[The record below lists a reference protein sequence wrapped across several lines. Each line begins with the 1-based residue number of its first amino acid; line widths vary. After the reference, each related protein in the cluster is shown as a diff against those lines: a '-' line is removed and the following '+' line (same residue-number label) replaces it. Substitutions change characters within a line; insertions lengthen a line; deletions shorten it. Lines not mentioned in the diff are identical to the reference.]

1 MKLNR
6 ETAGKFITVLCL
18 VMVAVIYLLSAISWS
33 PPDTQIEEDFAV
45 YWEKISKMF
54 TNATLIEKHIIDKK
68 IRLQTVEVTIKYAW
82 ERGKIDDNNAPQE
95 HHDSEIKF
103 IYQKQ
108 GDNWKLL
115 RREDLIFF

>member
-6 ETAGKFITVLCL
+6 EMAGKLITVLCL
-18 VMVAVIYLLSAISWS
+18 VMIAVFYLLSTMSWT

-54 TNATLIEKHIIDKK
+54 TDATLIEKHIIDKNFG
-68 IRLQTVEVTIKYAW
+68 LQTVEVTIKYAW
-82 ERGKIDDNNAPQE
+82 ERGKTNGNKAPKE